1 MAAFTKRFIVRTTII
16 VLLKEISLS
25 ESYKLQTP
33 PTMSLTYEKNLEE
46 YLANFGYLP
55 QTNLETGAMR
65 TEQQFRDAV
74 KNLQFFAGI
83 NVTGLVDQDTKELIK
98 KPRCGVSD
106 VTHTGKE
113 TSTFLLRLPLLSLNK
128 LIKVDV

>member
-1 MAAFTKRFIVRTTII
+1 MKIWTISTTII

-25 ESYKLQTP
+25 ESYKLPRP
-33 PTMSLTYEKNLEE
+33 PSRSLIYEKNLEE
-46 YLANFGYLP
+46 YLTNFGYLP
-55 QTNLETGAMR
+55 QTSLETGAMR

-83 NVTGLVDQDTKELIK
+83 NVTGKVDLETKELIK

-106 VTHTGKE
+106 VTHTG
-113 TSTFLLRLPLLSLNK
+113 
-128 LIKVDV
+128 